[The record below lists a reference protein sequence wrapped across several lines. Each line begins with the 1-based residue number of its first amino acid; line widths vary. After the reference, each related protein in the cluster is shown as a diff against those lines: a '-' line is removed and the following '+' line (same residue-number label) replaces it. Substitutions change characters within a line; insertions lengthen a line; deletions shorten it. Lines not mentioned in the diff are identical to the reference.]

1 MLTQAK
7 RNGFTFIIIGCISLS
22 FPLLSVSQGWGKES
36 VEKETS
42 SYIEQLKND
51 DDWRKRSQAASALG
65 EMGSEPAIPALITA
79 LKTEQ
84 DEVVRLR
91 ATFALI
97 KIGSPAI
104 PSLIETL
111 KHENASARYSATF
124 ALSQMSSLAFPS
136 LTEALQSEHELIHTN
151 AASAIAKIA
160 ENRTDK
166 VERLSTSDLVQA
178 ISNLEQAQNRITSF
192 QAIEENINPVQAGFK
207 QEDIETIRDS
217 LTILNAERRDRILSQ
232 TYLNS
237 R

>member
-36 VEKETS
+36 VDKETS

-65 EMGSEPAIPALITA
+65 EIGSETAIPALITA

-97 KIGSPAI
+97 KIASPAI

-111 KHENASARYSATF
+111 KHENVSARYSAIF
-124 ALSQMSSLAFPS
+124 ALSQMGSLAFPS
-136 LTEALQSEHELIHTN
+136 LTEA
-151 AASAIAKIA
+151 
-160 ENRTDK
+160 
-166 VERLSTSDLVQA
+166 
-178 ISNLEQAQNRITSF
+178 
-192 QAIEENINPVQAGFK
+192 
-207 QEDIETIRDS
+207 
-217 LTILNAERRDRILSQ
+217 
-232 TYLNS
+232 
-237 R
+237 